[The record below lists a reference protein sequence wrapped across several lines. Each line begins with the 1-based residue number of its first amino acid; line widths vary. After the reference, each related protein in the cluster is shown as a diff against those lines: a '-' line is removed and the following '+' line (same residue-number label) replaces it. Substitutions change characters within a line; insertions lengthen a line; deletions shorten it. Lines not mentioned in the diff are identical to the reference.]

1 MVRPAKPGLDDV
13 ESRRAL
19 RAPRLLFVDDDPY
32 VLEGI
37 RRLLSCLRPSWQ
49 VACATHSGEAIARLL
64 CNEFDIIAMGLTLPG
79 TDALGAF
86 ARVARRQPRAA
97 RVVFSSHLRATSRGP
112 AWRWVQHR
120 LAVPASAGEL
130 LQVLEA
136 ALPEALRGQVDDV
149 AAG

>member
-1 MVRPAKPGLDDV
+1 MRPAKHGLDDV

-37 RRLLSCLRPSWQ
+37 RRLLGCLRPSWR
-49 VACATHSGEAIARLL
+49 VAFATHCGEAMARLL
-64 CNEFDIIAMGLTLPG
+64 CDEFDVVTLGLTAPG
-79 TDALGAF
+79 MDALSALE
-86 ARVARRQPRAA
+86 RVARRQPRAA
-97 RVVFSSHLRATSRGP
+97 RVVCSSHLRATSQGP

-120 LAVPASAGEL
+120 VQQPTTAAQL

-136 ALPEALRGQVDDV
+136 ALPDALRGQADD
-149 AAG
+149 AAVG